1 MAVNLFVSVPKMSS
15 SFGQNPEFLAL
26 FWSFISLFFFVK
38 PLLHKNNVLLS
49 LQLQM
54 AIAVAPFSPLDR
66 NLVAKV
72 SAASC
77 AKLCRIKSQL
87 SDIRLVCIHMAQI
100 ARAATFHAASGGC
113 CHAPIININNA
124 TTVARAARAA
134 TVALTLP
141 SKMEIYR

>member
-1 MAVNLFVSVPKMSS
+1 MKMGIKLFVSVPKMSS
-15 SFGQNPEFLAL
+15 SFGQTLRKTSLLF
-26 FWSFISLFFFVK
+26 FWSFISFFCFFVK
-38 PLLHKNNVLLS
+38 PPLHKNNVLLS

-100 ARAATFHAASGGC
+100 ARRPLFMPRRGPLPRPNHKYKQRDRT
-113 CHAPIININNA
+113 
-124 TTVARAARAA
+124 RAA